1 MSSGH
6 EPSFRAM
13 GAMDADLARHLIRLR
28 QLVSETSVLML
39 ISDHGIH
46 YGTFYDGSPSGA
58 QEHRL
63 PLFYLLVPK
72 QVKPRT
78 QASHTSL
85 AHTPRTHALA
95 SHFFP
100 HMPHPTASPHVSPAL
115 HFPTQILARRPQLA
129 EALSVNQQRLC
140 SAFDVHAT
148 LRHLLSYPLPPELP
162 QWTQRAEE
170 FGEDSFYSGVGNTLR
185 PRSLLETIPEGRTCA
200 QAGIPLAECP
210 CDVEVAQMQAQANL
224 DSLNRMGAEEAWVEN
239 QRAENGLGDQG
250 EEGWALWR

>member
-1 MSSGH
+1 
-6 EPSFRAM
+6 
-13 GAMDADLARHLIRLR
+13 
-28 QLVSETSVLML
+28 
-39 ISDHGIH
+39 
-46 YGTFYDGSPSGA
+46 
-58 QEHRL
+58 
-63 PLFYLLVPK
+63 
-72 QVKPRT
+72 
-78 QASHTSL
+78 
-85 AHTPRTHALA
+85 
-95 SHFFP
+95 
-100 HMPHPTASPHVSPAL
+100 MPHPTASPHVSPAL

-129 EALSVNQQRLC
+129 EALSVNQRRLC

-210 CDVEVAQMQAQANL
+210 CDVEVAQYLAQMQAQANL

>member
-1 MSSGH
+1 M
-6 EPSFRAM
+6 
-13 GAMDADLARHLIRLR
+13 
-28 QLVSETSVLML
+28 
-39 ISDHGIH
+39 
-46 YGTFYDGSPSGA
+46 
-58 QEHRL
+58 
-63 PLFYLLVPK
+63 
-72 QVKPRT
+72 
-78 QASHTSL
+78 
-85 AHTPRTHALA
+85 
-95 SHFFP
+95 
-100 HMPHPTASPHVSPAL
+100 
-115 HFPTQILARRPQLA
+115 
-129 EALSVNQQRLC
+129 NQQRLC

-210 CDVEVAQMQAQANL
+210 CDVEVAQYLAQMQAQANL
-224 DSLNRMGAEEAWVEN
+224 DSLNRMGAEEAWMEN